1 MKNLYSKVQLVESN
15 KYKHIVD
22 ILNTILEDDKNYSLD
37 DVDKMINKFLKKEG
51 R

>member
-15 KYKHIVD
+15 KYKYIVD